1 MSARPGPGSRL
12 PQLGGRRARR
22 GAVLEV
28 VGDFEYSKR
37 NLLGREA
44 FAVVFRGWHRQE
56 TDWEVVI
63 KSINKKNLSKSQIL
77 LGKEIKIL
85 KELQHENTLA
95 LFDVQELPSSFWTPS
110 VFLHQMAAAMRI
122 LHSKGI
128 IHRDLKPQNILLPS
142 NPDFG
147 FARYLHSSMMAAT
160 LCRSPVYMADL
171 WSIGTVI
178 YQCLIG
184 KPHFQADKISPYLA
198 NLLGLLQRNQKG
210 KMDFEAFFSHPFLEQ
225 VPLKKK
231 KKKKNQNKKTFP
243 VPVPMYAGSASGG
256 SYGRSP
262 SCRFASP
269 PPLPDMQRIQE
280 ENILPTTGSSQL
292 FQMSKDSASTSS
304 RKSSCDTDDT
314 VLGPHNI
321 SSDHSYD
328 APMGTAGRRA
338 SNEFLVCGGQCQPST
353 SPHSAATTMPV
364 PTQVRNYQRIEQN
377 LTSNAG
383 SGTNLHAGI
392 LLPGT
397 ARHGSRSKTRLSTG
411 SSRLYSPSP
420 LVGTIPEPFG
430 QCCCGHPWGH
440 ESRSRNSSG
449 SPVLQAQLP
458 QPVLL
463 GARLQSAPTLTNI
476 YQNKQ
481 KLRKQHSD
489 PMCPSQAGA
498 GYSCSPQPSWHGS
511 LGSSPTEL
519 HHGSFHISQNTS
531 IFQPGCL
538 GRLSWAFQGAPRDRD
553 NPRKCTHCVLVQGG
567 ERQKPISTGKLSGQ
581 QVKTPFGGH
590 QGSATVPGLLTL
602 GSPSHRATATTCAQ
616 ANLQTKTTSGGSS
629 GSGGTLCSIGPPL
642 LGAEVAPNLRH
653 VPYGVSPPSLEGLI
667 KNIKSSTHIL
677 SSFPSYS
684 RRPSLRHSFQCL
696 LFSILF
702 MVSPWEVQLCL
713 HLAKVREYIGKR
725 MEILQSVLHL
735 CKQQWREMSLFRF
748 LISQSHYNENLDWK
762 QFIKKIYRKTYLFGK
777 YHKMDGLHKCLH
789 LLEEKR
795 ELLSSVC
802 RLSTS
807 LCALTGQRAER
818 KTSSLM
824 TLTGVR
830 IPP

>member
-1 MSARPGPGSRL
+1 M
-12 PQLGGRRARR
+12 
-22 GAVLEV
+22 

-128 IHRDLKPQNILLPS
+128 IHRDLKPQKILLPS

-160 LCRSPVYMADL
+160 LCRSPMYMADL

-178 YQCLIG
+178 YQCLVG
-184 KPHFQADKISPYLA
+184 KPHFQANKIAPYLA
-198 NLLGLLQRNQKG
+198 NLLGLLQRNQK
-210 KMDFEAFFSHPFLEQ
+210 
-225 VPLKKK
+225 
-231 KKKKNQNKKTFP
+231 

-292 FQMSKDSASTSS
+292 FQMSKDSASTSR

-328 APMGTAGRRA
+328 APMGTAGRCA

-397 ARHGSRSKTRLSTG
+397 GRRGSGCKTRLSTG

-538 GRLSWAFQGAPRDRD
+538 GHLSWVFQGAPRDGN

-590 QGSATVPGLLTL
+590 QGSATQQQVPGLLTL

-616 ANLQTKTTSGGSS
+616 RLRGHPVLHRWHGCGGSPPGLCS
-629 GSGGTLCSIGPPL
+629 GSPL

-653 VPYGVSPPSLEGLI
+653 VPYGASPPSLEGLI

-684 RRPSLRHSFQCL
+684 CQPSLRHSFQCL

-735 CKQQWREMSLFRF
+735 CKQQWRDMSFGVFCVHIKLSLSKNKLTIF
-748 LISQSHYNENLDWK
+748 LSFFPL
-762 QFIKKIYRKTYLFGK
+762 TYLFGK

-807 LCALTGQRAER
+807 LRALTGQRAER

-830 IPP
+830 IPPCGLHPCDLKS